1 MSSLR
6 NLSWLTNYRRQGGRC
21 ALWKATWR
29 DGVSMFSESNG
40 SIFFKRVSSWE
51 CFECGVWAGCE
62 SAVNTVLT
70 KKILNYYGD
79 WPASPIICL
88 LVPLQD
94 YLSVVIWLSGSGICS
109 HTLSQ
114 HSDNLG
120 PDCQTIFFCLLSNI
134 VTYSQH
140 CSARDNLMAK
150 GPSKA
155 MIFLF
160 ASLLSTFVT

>member
-1 MSSLR
+1 M
-6 NLSWLTNYRRQGGRC
+6 
-21 ALWKATWR
+21 
-29 DGVSMFSESNG
+29 
-40 SIFFKRVSSWE
+40 
-51 CFECGVWAGCE
+51 
-62 SAVNTVLT
+62 
-70 KKILNYYGD
+70 
-79 WPASPIICL
+79 

-94 YLSVVIWLSGSGICS
+94 YLCVVIWLSGSGICS

-160 ASLLSTFVT
+160 ASLLSTFVTKSEGGSPPRGSSRHQTLGSGSSRRGACCCAWRSSSLCSLPWQLGRRWEFHLLVLMATSPSNRQDSLRCQSVPVVAGQLVPLVMN

>member
-1 MSSLR
+1 MSSMR

-29 DGVSMFSESNG
+29 DGVSMFSASGE
-40 SIFFKRVSSWE
+40 SIFFKTTDKKEFPYENV
-51 CFECGVWAGCE
+51 FGVWAGCE

-94 YLSVVIWLSGSGICS
+94 YLCVVIWLSGSGICS

-120 PDCQTIFFCLLSNI
+120 SRWPNNIFCLLSNI

-140 CSARDNLMAK
+140 CSALR
-150 GPSKA
+150 
-155 MIFLF
+155 
-160 ASLLSTFVT
+160 